1 MSVRIIVFTIV
12 IVLSGSVAF
21 SEKIVSGVD
30 LDQYNWN
37 YICKN
42 IRPIP
47 LKTPVLSCE
56 ISHPASS
63 WHNYKLAKAIQT
75 THPELLSCKVL
86 SDEFEN
92 YTTLSTSNKKG
103 KEWELC
109 YLLIRSALKERA
121 AQPESFYY
129 DLNSWKQH
137 VFITQKR

>member
-1 MSVRIIVFTIV
+1 MSIRIIVFAIV
-12 IVLSGSVAF
+12 MVMSGSVAF
-21 SEKIVSGVD
+21 SENRVSGID
-30 LDQYNWN
+30 LDKYNWN
-37 YICKN
+37 DICEN

-63 WHNYKLAKAIQT
+63 WHNYKIAKAIQAKY
-75 THPELLSCKVL
+75 PELLSCKVL
-86 SDEFEN
+86 ADEFEN
-92 YTTLSTSNKKG
+92 ITKSSDKTG

-109 YLLIRSALKERA
+109 YLLIQSALKERT

-137 VFITQKR
+137 VFITKKR